1 MAENFTA
8 KQKEVIARKMGYE
21 GPMQGFDMFLN
32 SSPALASKFNA
43 VTNKYATQMAT
54 GGMATK
60 RLIKKYAAGGAV
72 GLDYAT
78 LVASLK
84 GSPLSAAE
92 RATTINAPAT
102 VDWSS
107 PSVSDEMVQRAYQE
121 AWGRPAQA
129 WEVEAWQ
136 AAAGD
141 SSLKDPTQ
149 AGKLF
154 ESGAG
159 QVAAAPPPPPP
170 VATPPNT
177 TTKLPVVTPPV
188 APTMP
193 TFTGGV
199 TGGGAVRYTDVGG
212 KPVAGSPATVTPAL
226 NAATPD
232 QSIDTS
238 IAPPSATTSPIAQAA
253 PAATAMA
260 TPTAPASTVTST
272 AAAPAIETVLSKV
285 APATGQMTP
294 QAIVQAQQG
303 AVSPGALATA
313 AQGTATRVIPPN
325 ERIAQSLEMVSGS
338 GVDMAKAEE
347 ALAKSRAETAQGVVT
362 DEMTVQGQLNKLMTD
377 FDAGRPPP
385 WAAATMRSATAT
397 MAARGLGA
405 SSMAGQAIVQAA
417 LEAATPIAAAD
428 AKVFEQMGLQNLSN
442 RQQMAVLT
450 AQQRAA
456 FIGQDFD
463 QTFQSKVLN
472 AAKISDIANMNFTA
486 TQQIALENARL
497 AQTMDLTNLSNQQAS
512 IMANAATIANMD
524 LTNLSNRQQAAVLNA
539 KSFLEMDMQNLQN
552 EQQTTLFKAQQITTS
567 LLSDAAADNAS
578 KQFNAS
584 SANQTNQFNSSLA
597 TQVSQFNTA
606 QQNALSQ
613 FNTDQTN
620 SISKFNAE
628 AQNLRDQFN
637 SGQRLVIDQSNV
649 QWRREI
655 STANTAATNAANYV
669 NAQNLQAMTLA
680 EYNNATQLYRDQIE
694 MAWSSF
700 EKEADRATD
709 IIKSQIVGGATTS
722 AARASTDTALW
733 TAVGGLATKWAS
745 KYFGLA

>member
-32 SSPALASKFNA
+32 SSPALASKFNS
-43 VTNKYATQMAT
+43 VTNKYVAKMAR
-54 GGMATK
+54 GGVV
-60 RLIKKYAAGGAV
+60 RKYAEGGDVDKFGNPIAQSS
-72 GLDYAT
+72 GN
-78 LVASLK
+78 
-84 GSPLSAAE
+84 PLGENS
-92 RATTINAPAT
+92 TQVVVYGP
-102 VDWSS
+102 DGK
-107 PSVSDEMVQRAYQE
+107 AYGNPQI
-121 AWGRPAQA
+121 AR
-129 WEVEAWQ
+129 
-136 AAAGD
+136 AAGVTNYTM
-141 SSLKDPTQ
+141 TQ
-149 AGKLF
+149 PQA
-154 ESGAG
+154 
-159 QVAAAPPPPPP
+159 
-170 VATPPNT
+170 
-177 TTKLPVVTPPV
+177 
-188 APTMP
+188 
-193 TFTGGV
+193 GGV
-199 TGGGAVRYTDVGG
+199 TGGGDVRYTDIGG
-212 KPVAGSPATVTPAL
+212 KPIAGEPAAVTAALNPVTPEQIVRDSTAPAT
-226 NAATPD
+226 AAT
-232 QSIDTS
+232 ST
-238 IAPPSATTSPIAQAA
+238 IAQAA
-253 PAATAMA
+253 PATAAVA
-260 TPTAPASTVTST
+260 TPTAPASTVTTT
-272 AAAPAIETVLSKV
+272 AAAPAIQTALAGV
-285 APATGQMTP
+285 APAAGQMTP
-294 QAIVQAQQG
+294 EAIVQAQQG
-303 AVSPGALATA
+303 TVSQGALATA
-313 AQGTATRVIPPN
+313 AQGTATKVVAPAERV
-325 ERIAQSLEMVSGS
+325 AQAGEMVSGS

-347 ALAKSRAETAQGVVT
+347 ALARSRAETAQGVVT

-377 FDAGRPPP
+377 FDAGKPPP
-385 WAAATMRSATAT
+385 WAAATMRSATAAL
-397 MAARGLGA
+397 AARGLGA
-405 SSMAGQAIVQAA
+405 SSLAGQAIVQAA

-442 RQQMAVLT
+442 RQQMAVLS

-497 AQTMDLTNLSNQQAS
+497 AQTMDLANLSNQQAA

-567 LLSDAAADNAS
+567 LLSDAAAENAS

-584 SANQTNQFNSSLA
+584 SVNQSNQFNANLT

-613 FNTDQTN
+613 FNTDQAN

-637 SGQRLVIDQSNV
+637 STQRLVIDQSNV

-680 EYNNATQLYRDQIE
+680 EYNNATQLYRDQVE
-694 MAWSSF
+694 MAWSSY
-700 EKEADRATD
+700 EKEADRAVE
-709 IIKSQIVGGATTS
+709 IIKSQITSSATTS
-722 AARASTDTALW
+722 AAKQASNDSLW
-733 TAVGGLATKWAS
+733 TAIGSLALRWAL
-745 KYFGLA
+745 K

>member
-8 KQKEVIARKMGYE
+8 KQKEVIARKMGYD

-43 VTNKYATQMAT
+43 VTNKYVTQMAT

-78 LVASLK
+78 LVASLRD
-84 GSPLSAAE
+84 SPLSTAE
-92 RATTINAPAT
+92 RNTIVTTAPT
-102 VDWSS
+102 VDFSS
-107 PSVSDEMVQRAYQE
+107 ASVSDDMVQRAYQE

-136 AAAGD
+136 GAAGD
-141 SSLKDPTQ
+141 SSLRDRTQ
-149 AGKLF
+149 IGTLY

-159 QVAAAPPPPPP
+159 QIAAVPE
-170 VATPPNT
+170 VF
-177 TTKLPVVTPPV
+177 LP
-188 APTMP
+188 APTTPRSRPTTMPMP

-199 TGGGAVRYTDVGG
+199 TGGGAVRYTDIGG
-212 KPVAGSPATVTPAL
+212 QPVAGSPATVTPAL

-232 QSIDTS
+232 QSIDTTT
-238 IAPPSATTSPIAQAA
+238 APASATTSPIAQAA
-253 PAATAMA
+253 PAATATA
-260 TPTAPASTVTST
+260 APTAPASTVTST
-272 AAAPAIETVLSKV
+272 AAAPAIETVLDRV

-303 AVSPGALATA
+303 TVSPGALATA
-313 AQGTATRVIPPN
+313 AQGTATQVTAPP
-325 ERIAQSLEMVSGS
+325 ERAVQAGEMVSGS
-338 GVDMAKAEE
+338 GVDMGRAEA
-347 ALAKSRAETAQGVVT
+347 ALAQSRAETAQGVVT

-385 WAAATMRSATAT
+385 WAAATMRTATAT
-397 MAARGLGA
+397 LAARGLGA
-405 SSMAGQAIVQAA
+405 SSLAGQAIVQAA

-456 FIGQDFD
+456 FIGQEFD
-463 QTFQSKVLN
+463 QTFQTRVLN

-486 TQQIALENARL
+486 SQQIALENARL

-539 KSFLEMDMQNLQN
+539 QSFLAMDMQNLQN
-552 EQQTTLFKAQQITTS
+552 EQQTTLFKAQQITTA
-567 LLSDAAADNAS
+567 LLSDAAAENAA

-584 SANQTNQFNSSLA
+584 SVNQTNQFNASLA

-620 SISKFNAE
+620 SIAKFNAE

-655 STANTAATNAANYV
+655 STANTAAINAANYV

-680 EYNNATQLYRDQIE
+680 EYNNATQLYRDQVE

-700 EKEADRATD
+700 EKDADRATE
-709 IIKSQIVGGATTS
+709 ILKSQISGRATAESASS
-722 AARASTDTALW
+722 AADSALW
-733 TAVGGLATKWAS
+733 AAVGSLAVKWAL
-745 KYFGLA
+745 K